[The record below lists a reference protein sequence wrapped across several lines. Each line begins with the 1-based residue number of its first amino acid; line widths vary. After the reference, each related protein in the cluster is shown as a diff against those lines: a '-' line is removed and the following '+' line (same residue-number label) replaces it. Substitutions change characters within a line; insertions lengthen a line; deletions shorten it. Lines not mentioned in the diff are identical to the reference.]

1 MPRKSIKN
9 AILEAAFE
17 IIENGSSSQLTVDAV
32 ITRAGV
38 SKGGFFH
45 HFKSKEALLATMVD
59 WLLQSFEQDLPTGVT
74 PDSTS
79 QEAFDAYVAHGFS
92 GGGVRFRSGVVVLAI
107 AAHQPELLEPIR
119 AFFRK
124 RAAAIQSSVENPAA
138 ALAAMALAD
147 GLWIMDAL
155 GIPPVSGQQRQQVE
169 AEVRS
174 WVQKSV

>member
-59 WLLQSFEQDLPTGVT
+59 WLLHSFEQDLPNGIT
-74 PDSTS
+74 PNDTS
-79 QEAFDAYVAHGFS
+79 REAFDAYIAHGFS

-119 AFFRK
+119 TFFRK
-124 RAAAIQSSVENPAA
+124 RAAAVQANVANPAT

-147 GLWIMDAL
+147 GLWIMDAI
-155 GIPPVSGQQRQQVE
+155 GIPPVTGEQRKQVE
-169 AEVRS
+169 AEVRA
-174 WVQKSV
+174 WVHNSA